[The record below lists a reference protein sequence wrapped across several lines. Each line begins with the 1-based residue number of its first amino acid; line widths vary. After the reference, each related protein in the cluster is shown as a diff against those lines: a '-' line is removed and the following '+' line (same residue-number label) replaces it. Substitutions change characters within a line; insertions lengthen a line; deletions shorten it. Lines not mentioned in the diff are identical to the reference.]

1 LIWVTSLPQSAAD
14 LKTGFIRYIQSTA
27 GVKGLKCLLMATTV
41 NVWFIKNFKVDL
53 LVDMFSE
60 TTRIVPEQY
69 H

>member
-1 LIWVTSLPQSAAD
+1 
-14 LKTGFIRYIQSTA
+14 
-27 GVKGLKCLLMATTV
+27 MATTV
-41 NVWFIKNFKVDL
+41 NVWFIKIFKVDL